1 MPAPAEYRRH
11 AVAVL
16 MQVLA
21 VVGSELEPDHVVVL
35 ELQTDHIVD
44 SAEMSAF
51 ISCELTAAVNG
62 LSQLTI
68 VLLDY
73 LEAYAPDAKLNRAG
87 LLRRAAAEAE
97 RRDIEPL
104 RYDDAS

>member
-1 MPAPAEYRRH
+1 MPAPAEYRRQ

-16 MQVLA
+16 TQVLA
-21 VVGSELEPDHVVVL
+21 LVGGELAPDHIVAL

-44 SAEMSAF
+44 SAEISAF
-51 ISCELTAAVNG
+51 VSGELTAAVSG

-73 LEAYAPDAKLNRAG
+73 LEAYAPDAKLDRAG
-87 LLRRAAAEAE
+87 WLRRAAAEAE

-104 RYDDAS
+104 RYGDAS

>member
-1 MPAPAEYRRH
+1 MPAPAEYRH
-11 AVAVL
+11 QAVAVL
-16 MQVLA
+16 TQVLA
-21 VVGSELEPDHVVVL
+21 VVDGELKPDHVVAPK
-35 ELQTDHIVD
+35 LQTDHIVD

-51 ISCELTAAVNG
+51 VSRELTAAVSG

-87 LLRRAAAEAE
+87 WLRRAAAEAE

-104 RYDDAS
+104 RYDDVS

>member
-1 MPAPAEYRRH
+1 MPAPSDYRRQ

-16 MQVLA
+16 TQVLA
-21 VVGSELEPDHVVVL
+21 VAGGELDPDEVVAL
-35 ELQTDHIVD
+35 ELRTDHMVD
-44 SAEMSAF
+44 SADISAF
-51 ISCELTAAVNG
+51 VSREVTSAVGG
-62 LSQLTI
+62 LSQLVI

-73 LEAYAPDAKLNRAG
+73 LEAYAPHAQLDRSG
-87 LLRRAAAEAE
+87 WLRRAAAEAE